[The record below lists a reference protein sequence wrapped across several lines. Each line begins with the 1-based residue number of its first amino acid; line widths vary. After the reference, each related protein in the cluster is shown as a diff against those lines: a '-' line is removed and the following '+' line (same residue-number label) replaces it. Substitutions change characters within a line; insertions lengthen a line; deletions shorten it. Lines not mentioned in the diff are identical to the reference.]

1 MLFGGQREPATSLLQ
16 DIDQAREA
24 WRLALH
30 NFNFVAPDY
39 IDFAVFAINA
49 AQCRYTALLREAK
62 NKGLTAWKDEVL
74 VPAFICSL
82 SPDRHPGS
90 S

>member
-16 DIDQAREA
+16 DVDQTREA

-49 AQCRYTALLREAK
+49 ARCRYMALLREAK

-74 VPAFICSL
+74 VPTFTCSL
-82 SPDRHPGS
+82 SPDRHTGS